1 MLYGRGV
8 SYDVVT
14 GLHVPSV
21 LQIVNLVYI
30 FKAFIRHIL
39 EISWTIVYTYI
50 SRQTFKNLLH
60 ENLAKMED
68 YEVGTSRHFRGFVM
82 YLFTGG

>member
-21 LQIVNLVYI
+21 LQIVNLVI
-30 FKAFIRHIL
+30 FSKRLYVL

-82 YLFTGG
+82 HLFTGW

>member
-39 EISWTIVYTYI
+39 EISWTIVYTY
-50 SRQTFKNLLH
+50 TNNH
-60 ENLAKMED
+60 N
-68 YEVGTSRHFRGFVM
+68 Y
-82 YLFTGG
+82 